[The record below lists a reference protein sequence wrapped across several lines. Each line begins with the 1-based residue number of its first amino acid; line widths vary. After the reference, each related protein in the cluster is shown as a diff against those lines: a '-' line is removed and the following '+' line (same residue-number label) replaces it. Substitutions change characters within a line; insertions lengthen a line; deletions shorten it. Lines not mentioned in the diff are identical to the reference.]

1 MSKLS
6 KAISEA
12 YTGEV
17 RAAKNNLKYV
27 EVNSSITDVKATV
40 DRHYVFDIVAKFG
53 ARGIISDSIKGS
65 HSEVVKNVRRTVV
78 EEVFGEFRPLIND
91 LRIAMYRQDDHQAK
105 AILDKL
111 EYQMF
116 QEDL

>member
-1 MSKLS
+1 MSRLS
-6 KAISEA
+6 KAISET

-17 RAAKNNLKYV
+17 RAARNNLKYV
-27 EVNSSITDVKATV
+27 EVNSSITDAKVTF

-53 ARGIISDSIKGS
+53 AHGIISDSVDGS

-91 LRIAMYRQDDHQAK
+91 LRIAMYRQDDYQAR

>member
-6 KAISEA
+6 KAISET

-17 RAAKNNLKYV
+17 RAAKYNLKYV
-27 EVNSSITDVKATV
+27 ELNSSITDVKATF
-40 DRHYVFDIVAKFG
+40 DRHYVFDILAKFG

-65 HSEVVKNVRRTVV
+65 HPEVVKNVRRTVV

-91 LRIAMYRQDDHQAK
+91 LRIAMYRQDDYQAK

-116 QEDL
+116 EEGL